1 MSSKNFE
8 NSCTTLFSLMKF
20 SSVFYFV
27 TFMATIDRLK
37 NVWLLIKTSLLYYKI
52 RLILKNV

>member
-37 NVWLLIKTSLLYYKI
+37 NVWLLIKTSLLYYK
-52 RLILKNV
+52 V